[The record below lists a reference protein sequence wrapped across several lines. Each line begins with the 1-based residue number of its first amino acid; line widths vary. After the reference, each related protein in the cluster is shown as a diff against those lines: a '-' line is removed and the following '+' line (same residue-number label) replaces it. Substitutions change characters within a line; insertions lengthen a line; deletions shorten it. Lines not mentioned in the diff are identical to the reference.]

1 MKKIS
6 VFALI
11 ILLTTLLVI
20 GMTSC
25 KSHTHSFDKTV
36 VAPTCNDD
44 GFTIYNCSC
53 GERYTDDFVEKTGH
67 KPGNWEIMVQP
78 TCESKGSRAQK
89 CSVCEMLLA
98 VLEIDS
104 TDHRWSEGVVVDG
117 QGNCESGY
125 DITYTCLNCGETKT
139 EKTKTH
145 SYVKVDEKAPT
156 CTEDG
161 YVYWSCTQCSHFK
174 AETKH
179 ALGHLISSY
188 TERTEPTCEKNGKI
202 AGKCD
207 SCGEIINKEIPAT
220 GHLYGDVTTSG
231 GYCGNHPVGTVSC
244 LNCDKIIAKFGH
256 TFEETVVKATCTT
269 SGKITHKCI
278 DCGYSYEERLT
289 APGHIASDWQVITEP
304 TCASVGLKEQY
315 CIICGTVL
323 SDADI
328 SKLPHK
334 YTSRVEG
341 GEIIYTCS
349 CGDSYWVQVE
359 NYVNLTLM
367 SGEEIISHIQVPMGE
382 EIEISLPS
390 REGYIFAGWYFDS
403 ELGNP
408 CVVYL
413 FDRDTV
419 LFAGWQQ
426 GSASGELDTNN
437 IFTNAPVDFT
447 FDVVSDVKLTDS
459 NVKDYV
465 NVYNAVGEL
474 SDIYVKEE
482 NGDVYTVASESYE
495 EGMTYHATLDEGVS
509 FSETEKDKIIFITD
523 GSKKVNI
530 EYKPDVKLLDKSSVA
545 FFGSDGNLIYLALYE
560 DLLDA
565 NNNAAVYEGEIYNIS
580 FAVKVES
587 ETKANGLYVYTVTE
601 PDLDDIF
608 AKYEVYDEVKADFS
622 DVVID
627 ESYKQSIAE
636 AIEQTEAYSEIVKA
650 AKSVKPLVDGKKYK
664 FDIPIVLVD
673 VRPTPTALIINYYI
687 KAKYVNENDKNDSFN
702 LVVQKSTK
710 IGTDAVFQFSSVLD
724 WSVGLKNYISEEY
737 SLYTDKTYDNGDIIE
752 QFSKKLSESYKKGY
766 FEEIDL
772 TSYEFRKRQDLKEI
786 EIASYYGVKFS
797 FVPNIVIDLELVGDC
812 VIDSDIELY
821 HTTVLSMNGL
831 FDVGVDNDI
840 GIDVNTKMCLYG
852 KEQVSLL
859 GGAGFEVSFV
869 DIVDLLV
876 SLSYGTYYESGG
888 IANINVSDSSDVL
901 FVLSGTNNIGF
912 KVIAEGEVGVGFN
925 KLKKKFPVKIFEIE
939 IPLLSLGTNEVPIK
953 FTDND
958 NYRAYTCQKTLDI
971 SKIINTEAKVYVVS
985 KNEYSKKELTNCKY
999 YLNGSYNN
1007 ISLSSNGI
1015 LTANIPEGES
1025 IEINVK
1031 VVCGAIYKVVALNI
1045 VGGHS
1050 VKLSPYTPPT
1060 CVKEGHT
1067 EYQYCTLCGTIV
1079 TEYEILPVKGHDY
1092 AFEYKVDADC
1102 INKGY
1107 TVYACACGDYYEA
1120 DFIEPN
1126 GIHNYGEWIDVEAGG
1141 CSVEPFRMRICI
1153 GCGELE
1159 TTGDPY
1165 HAHDYE
1171 IETKDATCTEN
1182 GYVKAVC
1189 KNCGNV
1195 GTEQSIPALG
1205 HSYLGWK
1212 TTKNPTCSELG
1223 EKERLCYKCRHIDS
1237 GTIDKTDHVYGEWYV
1252 YKQMTP
1258 DSDGEKRRECKYCDE
1273 YEKVTIPTDGICRE
1287 HNWIND
1293 PNPDAL
1299 RTEATCVAKATYYKS
1314 CGYENCDAVNRNAY
1328 FESGELK
1335 KHTDDEMVVDKP
1347 ATCTEE
1353 GLKKFSC
1360 DLCGFS
1366 KTQSIK
1372 TIPHT
1377 PGRAV
1382 LENEFTGS
1390 CFIKGKYDQVTYCT
1404 VCGNECSRETIR
1416 TDYVHVY
1423 GEWLVVTDKTL
1434 TKDGLE
1440 RQECAICGHT
1450 NDRVIPAD
1458 GNCPGH
1464 KFVENP
1470 ISKYQK
1476 SPATCSSPAI
1486 CYKSCEICQVQ
1497 GGEIFE
1503 HGAPLEHFESD
1514 YNWTETQPATCYA
1527 KGVRVGVCKACGAVK
1542 MDSTPMV
1549 DHTEGNIVIENRVNG
1564 DCTTK
1569 ESHDEVKYC
1578 VICKA
1583 EISREHKEL
1592 EYNHN
1597 FTSDNT
1603 SSKYLKD
1610 GSTCTSK
1617 AVYYLSCTDCG
1628 LAHEFETF
1636 EHGDFAEHDYVEN
1649 PKKEYLKSESTC
1661 AKAATYYKSCSVCG
1675 KQSTEYF
1682 SYGSPKTHPEGDW
1695 KVEDPTCSK
1704 EGIKYLDCSIC
1715 GPKTETIKKLD
1726 HTPGKV
1732 EKTLIREGSC
1742 NARSL
1747 YECVTYCSVCN
1758 QICSITEDFGDF
1770 KHNYGAWKTVF
1781 EPTYDKEGLRQQVCS
1796 GCGDVKRETIPA
1808 TGICTHVWASDAEA
1822 KYLKS
1827 EANCISPATYYKHC
1841 NICDAVSKEYFA
1853 SGGVREHGDDD
1864 YKTVKNATCTEE
1876 GRKELN
1882 CPLCGKQ
1889 DVISLKKLNHTDG
1902 EVKEEIIKGSCTVK
1916 EVKKET
1922 TYCSVCNGVIRTT
1935 TESYDYVHD
1944 FSAEN
1949 TSSKYLKS
1957 ESTCESKAEY
1967 YYSCALCGK
1976 IDNENS
1982 FSHGDPKGHSFAR
1995 VKADKYLKSAAT
2007 CTSPAL
2013 YYYSCSVCQKIDYTQ
2028 DFEYGEKLQH
2038 SYGIPYPTIPATC
2051 QSDGENRADCI
2062 YKCGSYKTYPVPAG
2076 KHSPATPVKEN
2087 EVIGSCTV
2095 KGSYELVT
2103 YCSACSCEIS
2113 RTPKEGDYH
2122 HDFTEKNTDPK
2133 YLKSSSN
2140 CSNAAEYYY
2149 SCSNCDA
2156 YDENNTFT
2164 YGGLGYHV
2172 WEQNPDSKYLKSKAT
2187 CTEPE
2192 KYYLSCKVC
2201 GAGASDS
2208 FSYGAPLG
2216 HNYLEQWYPYTAVS
2230 CISEGEYRDDCT
2242 RCDGY
2247 QSKFTPMIDH
2257 KWAKKTVT
2265 PTCLEGGYTL
2275 TYCSYCGYE
2284 KSKTNITDP
2293 LGHKASAGFFSDN
2306 PAHHYNKCINSPDC
2320 EVRFNFTEHN
2330 YVTKTTQMYDPNSGK
2345 YTITVR
2351 VYCDVCDYELQQTTT
2366 ELHEHNNPQIVNGIP
2381 ATCTEDGLKYG
2392 LICGTAGCG
2401 KTLQPQE
2408 TIPALGHNYL
2418 DGICLN
2424 CGYMPA
2430 KASEGLEYTLS
2441 TDGTYYIVSG
2451 IGTCTDT
2458 DIVIPATYNGLPVK
2472 EIGERAFDDCTSL
2485 KSIIIP
2491 DSVISIGACVFE
2503 NCTSLTSAII
2513 GKSVR
2518 SISSFAFT
2526 NCTSLTSITIPDS
2539 VTYIEQFA
2547 FENCHSLTSVTI
2559 GNSVIGIAHFAF
2571 AYCDSLTSIT
2581 IPDSVTTI
2589 QHYAFGHCY
2598 SLASVTIG
2606 NSVTTI
2612 QKEVF
2617 AVCTSLTNITIP
2629 NSVTSIGEGV
2639 FVNCTSLISIEVE
2652 EKNQYYES
2660 IDGNLYFK
2668 GDKDFI
2674 LIQYAKGK
2682 TDTSFEVPSGVTSIG
2697 SYAFYN
2703 CTSLTSVVIG
2713 DSVTSIG
2720 NNAFCNCSSL
2730 TRIVIPDSVTS
2741 IGEGAFS
2748 SCTSF
2753 TCIVIPDSVT
2763 SIGNYAFK
2771 YCTSLTSV
2779 VIGDSVTSIG
2789 NTAFYY
2795 CTSLTSIV
2803 IPDSV
2808 TSIGNYAF
2816 YNCTSLSDVYYR
2828 GDAEAWE
2835 AISIGSSNERL
2846 TSATR
2851 YYYSESAPTVKG
2863 NFWHY
2868 VDGVP
2873 TVWPEYVELPASE
2886 GLAYTLSS
2894 DGTYYIVSGIGT
2906 CTDTDVVIPA
2916 TYNGLPV
2923 KEIGY
2928 DAFLSCTSLTSIVIP
2943 DRVTSIGDCAFLGC
2957 KSLTSVVIPDGVTSI
2972 GNYSF
2977 AHCYSLTS
2985 IVIPDSVTSIGDGAF
3000 YYCTS
3005 LTSIEV
3011 DADNQ
3016 YYKSI
3021 GGNLYSK
3028 DGKTLIQYA
3037 IGKTD
3042 TSFKVPSGVTSI
3054 GDWAFEDCTSL
3065 TSIVIPDSVTSIG
3078 DCAFFNCTSLTSV
3091 VIPDSVTSIGESAFR
3106 DCDSLTSVVIGDGVT
3121 SIGVSTFYNCSSL
3134 TRIVIPDSVTSIG
3147 WDAFY
3152 GCTSL
3157 TSVVIGDSV
3166 TSIGYDAFYYC
3177 FSLSDVYYRGD
3188 AEAWEAIS
3196 IGSLNEKLTSA
3207 TRYYYSESAPTV
3219 KGNFWHYVD
3228 GIPTVWPEYV
3238 ELPAS
3243 EGLEYTLS
3251 SDGTYYIV
3259 SGIGTCTDTDIVIPS
3274 TYNGL
3279 PVKEIGD
3286 EAFEY
3291 CSSLTSIVIPD
3302 SVTSIGY
3309 EALLGCKSLTSV
3321 EIGDGVT
3328 SIGNRA
3334 FCGCSSLTSIVIPD
3348 SVTSIDDWAFYNCT
3362 SLTSIVIPNSVTSIG
3377 DWAFEY
3383 CESLTSIVIPDSV
3396 TIIGEGAFY
3405 KCTSLTSVVIPD
3417 SVTSI
3422 GYQAFYRCTSLTS
3435 IVIPDS
3441 VTSIGRYAFYYCSS
3455 LTSIV
3460 IGDSVTSI
3468 GDRAFYY
3475 CTSLTSIVIPDSA
3488 TSIGDE
3494 AFYCCTSLTSIVIG
3508 NSVTSI
3514 GDYAFYGCSSLTSI
3528 VIPDSVTCI
3537 GDYAFLGCDSLT
3549 SIVIPDSVT
3558 IIGDW
3563 AFSYCESL
3571 TSVVIGNRVTSIG
3584 AWAFYK
3590 CTSLTSVEIGN
3601 SVTSIGYR
3609 AFSSCD
3615 SLTSVEIGD
3624 GVTSIGDYAFS
3635 YCDSLTS
3642 IEVDADNQYYK
3653 SIDGNLYSKDGKTLI
3668 QYTIG
3673 KTDTSFKVP
3682 SGVTSIG
3689 DYAFYNCKSLTS
3701 IVIPDSVTSIGYEV
3715 FFNCTSLT
3723 SVVIGNGVTSI
3734 GNSVFF
3740 NCRSLKDVYYTGTST
3755 EWSKISIGS
3764 SNTYLTGARIHY
3776 NYVAK

>member
-53 GERYTDDFVEKTGH
+53 GEKYTDDFVEKTGH
-67 KPGNWEIMVQP
+67 KPGNWEIMDQP

-89 CSVCEMLLA
+89 CSVCEMVLA

-104 TDHRWSEGVVVDG
+104 TDHRWSEGVVDG
-117 QGNCESGY
+117 QGNCESGF

-145 SYVKVDEKAPT
+145 SYVKVDEKVPT

-289 APGHIASDWQVITEP
+289 APGHIVSDWQVITEP

-349 CGDSYWVQVE
+349 CGDSYSVQVE
-359 NYVNLTLM
+359 NYVNLTLI

-437 IFTNAPVDFT
+437 IFTKAPVDFT

-465 NVYNAVGEL
+465 SVYNAVGEL

-495 EGMTYHATLDEGVS
+495 EGMTYHATLDKGVS

-545 FFGSDGNLIYLALYE
+545 FFGSDGDLIYLALYE

-565 NNNAAVYEGEIYNIS
+565 NNNVAVYEGEIYNVS

-587 ETKANGLYVYTVTE
+587 ETKANGLYVYTVIE

-622 DVVID
+622 NVVID
-627 ESYKQSIAE
+627 ESYMQSIAE

-650 AKSVKPLVDGKKYK
+650 AKSVKPLVDGKRYK
-664 FDIPIVLVD
+664 FNIPIVLVD

-724 WSVGLKNYISEEY
+724 WSVGLKNSISEEY

-772 TSYEFRKRQDLKEI
+772 TSYEFRKKLDLKEI

-831 FDVGVDNDI
+831 IDVGVDNDI
-840 GIDVNTKMCLYG
+840 GIDANTKMCLYG
-852 KEQVSLL
+852 KEHASLL
-859 GGAGFEVSFV
+859 GGAGIEVSFV

-912 KVIAEGEVGVGFN
+912 KVTADGEIGVGFN
-925 KLKKKFPVKIFEIE
+925 KLKKKWEKKLFEVE

-971 SKIINTEAKVYVVS
+971 SKIIDTEAKVYVVS

-1007 ISLSSNGI
+1007 ISLSSDGI

-1067 EYQYCTLCGTIV
+1067 EYQYCTLCDAIV

-1120 DFIEPN
+1120 DFTEPN

-1153 GCGELE
+1153 GCGELQ

-1165 HAHDYE
+1165 HAHNYE
-1171 IETKDATCTEN
+1171 IETKAATCTEN

-1195 GTEQSIPALG
+1195 GTEQQISALG

-1212 TTKNPTCSELG
+1212 TTKNPTCTELG
-1223 EKERLCYKCRHIDS
+1223 EKERLCYRCRHIDY
-1237 GTIDKTDHVYGEWYV
+1237 GTIGKTDHVYGEWIV
-1252 YKQMTP
+1252 YKEVTP
-1258 DSDGEKRRECKYCDE
+1258 NSDGEQRRYCKYCDE
-1273 YEKVTIPTDGICRE
+1273 YQKQTVPTDGICRE
-1287 HNWIND
+1287 HNWINS
-1293 PNPDAL
+1293 PKAEFL
-1299 RTEATCVAKATYYKS
+1299 RSDATCVSKATYYKS
-1314 CGYENCDAVNRNAY
+1314 CSYCKAVNKNSY
-1328 FESGELK
+1328 FESGNLK
-1335 KHTDDEMVVDKP
+1335 GHTDDEMVVVKP

-1360 DLCGFS
+1360 DLCGLE
-1366 KTQSIK
+1366 KTQ
-1372 TIPHT
+1372 TISMPAHT
-1377 PGRAV
+1377 PGAAV
-1382 LENEFTGS
+1382 EENRYSGN
-1390 CFIKGKYDQVTYCT
+1390 CT
-1404 VCGNECSRETIR
+1404 VEGRYDLVKYCKFCGIEVSRETVK
-1416 TDYVHVY
+1416 TGYVHSY
-1423 GEWLVVTDKTL
+1423 GKWFVVIDKTL

-1450 NDRVIPAD
+1450 NDRAIPAD

-1486 CYKSCEICQVQ
+1486 YYKSCEICKVQ

-1503 HGAPLEHFESD
+1503 DGTKRDHIDGD
-1514 YNWTETQPATCYA
+1514 YEWTETKSATCYSEGE
-1527 KGVRVGVCKACGAVK
+1527 KVGVCKTCGNIATK
-1542 MDSTPMV
+1542 TISMP
-1549 DHTEGNIVIENRVNG
+1549 DHTEGDIVIENWFYGNCRI
-1564 DCTTK
+1564 K
-1569 ESHDEVKYC
+1569 ESRDEVTYC
-1578 VICKA
+1578 KVCGI
-1583 EISREHKEL
+1583 EISRIHKEFD
-1592 EYNHN
+1592 YNHN
-1597 FTSDNT
+1597 FTQDNT
-1603 SSKYLKD
+1603 SSEYLKEE
-1610 GSTCTSK
+1610 STCTSK
-1617 AVYYLSCTDCG
+1617 AVYYYSCTECG
-1628 LAHEFETF
+1628 LDHSFKTF
-1636 EHGDFAEHDYVEN
+1636 EHGEFAEHDYVEN

-1661 AKAATYYKSCSVCG
+1661 AKAATYYMSCSVCG
-1675 KQSTEYF
+1675 EKSTEYF
-1682 SYGSPKTHPEGDW
+1682 SDGLPKTHPESDW
-1695 KVEDPTCSK
+1695 DTIKNPTCSK
-1704 EGIKYLDCSIC
+1704 EGLKQLSCSLC
-1715 GPKTETIKKLD
+1715 GISFKPIDKIP

-1770 KHNYGAWKTVF
+1770 KHNYGAWDTVV

-1796 GCGDVKRETIPA
+1796 GCGDVKKETIPA
-1808 TGICTHVWASDAEA
+1808 TGICTHVWASDAKA

-1841 NICDAVSKEYFA
+1841 NICGAVSKEYFEN
-1853 SGGVREHGDDD
+1853 GGVREHGDDD
-1864 YKTVKNATCTEE
+1864 YETVKNATCTEE
-1876 GRKELN
+1876 GIKELN
-1882 CPLCGKQ
+1882 CPLCGKH
-1889 DVISLKKLNHTDG
+1889 DVKSLKKLNHTDG

-1935 TESYDYVHD
+1935 TKSYDYVHD

-1967 YYSCALCGK
+1967 YYSCVNCGK

-1995 VKADKYLKSAAT
+1995 VKAVEYLKSAAN

-2013 YYYSCSVCQKIDYTQ
+2013 YYYSCSVCKKIDYTQ

-2038 SYGIPYPTIPATC
+2038 SYGTPYPTIPATC
-2051 QSDGENRADCI
+2051 QSDGEKRADCI

-2113 RTPKEGDYH
+2113 RVPTIGDYN
-2122 HDFTEKNTDPK
+2122 HDFTEKDTDPK

-2149 SCSNCDA
+2149 SCSKCDA
-2156 YDENNTFT
+2156 YDENNTFP

-2172 WEQNPDSKYLKSKAT
+2172 WELNPDSKYLKSKAT

-2192 KYYLSCKVC
+2192 KYYLSCKEC
-2201 GAGASDS
+2201 GASASDS
-2208 FSYGAPLG
+2208 FSYGEPLG
-2216 HNYLEQWYPYTAVS
+2216 HNYLEQWYPYTAES

-2247 QSKFTPMIDH
+2247 QSKTVPMIDH
-2257 KWAKKTVT
+2257 KWVKETVT

-2275 TYCSYCGYE
+2275 TYCSYCYYE

-2330 YVTKTTQMYDPNSGK
+2330 YVTSTSSRYDSATAK
-2345 YTITVR
+2345 YIVTAR
-2351 VYCDVCDYELQQTTT
+2351 VYCDICDYELQKTTT
-2366 ELHEHNNPQIVNGIP
+2366 ELHEHNNTQIVNGIP
-2381 ATCTEDGLKYG
+2381 ATCTEDGLSYG

-2401 KTLQPQE
+2401 EILFAQE
-2408 TIPALGHNYL
+2408 TTPALGHNYL

-2430 KASEGLEYTLS
+2430 YGSEGLEYTLS
-2441 TDGTYYIVSG
+2441 ADGTYYIVSG
-2451 IGTCTDT
+2451 IGNCKDT
-2458 DIVIPATYNGLPVK
+2458 DVIIPAAYNGLPVK
-2472 EIGERAFDDCTSL
+2472 EIGVRAFYNCTSL

-2526 NCTSLTSITIPDS
+2526 NCTSLTSIIIPDS
-2539 VTYIEQFA
+2539 VTIIEQFA

-2559 GNSVIGIAHFAF
+2559 GSSVIGIEHFAF

-2598 SLASVTIG
+2598 SLASVTFG

-2639 FVNCTSLISIEVE
+2639 FVNCTSLISIEVDADNRNY
-2652 EKNQYYES
+2652 KS
-2660 IDGNLYFK
+2660 IDGNLYS
-2668 GDKDFI
+2668 KDGKT
-2674 LIQYAKGK
+2674 LIQYAIGK
-2682 TDTSFEVPSGVTSIG
+2682 TDTRFKVPSGVTSIG
-2697 SYAFYN
+2697 DDAFYH
-2703 CTSLTSVVIG
+2703 CTSLTSV
-2713 DSVTSIG
+2713 
-2720 NNAFCNCSSL
+2720 
-2730 TRIVIPDSVTS
+2730 VIPDSVTS
-2741 IGEGAFS
+2741 IGYSAFS
-2748 SCTSF
+2748 
-2753 TCIVIPDSVT
+2753 
-2763 SIGNYAFK
+2763 
-2771 YCTSLTSV
+2771 
-2779 VIGDSVTSIG
+2779 
-2789 NTAFYY
+2789 
-2795 CTSLTSIV
+2795 
-2803 IPDSV
+2803 
-2808 TSIGNYAF
+2808 
-2816 YNCTSLSDVYYR
+2816 NCTALQTVYYR

-2835 AISIGSSNERL
+2835 AISIGSSNEDL
-2846 TSATR
+2846 TLATR

-2886 GLAYTLSS
+2886 GLKYTISA
-2894 DGTYYIVSGIGT
+2894 DRTYYIVSGIGN
-2906 CTDTDVVIPA
+2906 CKDTDIVIPS

-2923 KEIGY
+2923 KEIGES
-2928 DAFLSCTSLTSIVIP
+2928 AFRYC
-2943 DRVTSIGDCAFLGC
+2943 D
-2957 KSLTSVVIPDGVTSI
+2957 
-2972 GNYSF
+2972 
-2977 AHCYSLTS
+2977 SLTS
-2985 IVIPDSVTSIGDGAF
+2985 IVIPDSVTNIGSSSFSFCTSITSIVIGDNVTSIGSYAF
-3000 YYCTS
+3000 RNCTS
-3005 LTSIEV
+3005 LTSIVNGNSVTSIGFYAFFNCESLTNVVISDSVTSIDSFAFTSCDSLIGIEV
-3011 DADNQ
+3011 GADNR
-3016 YYKSI
+3016 YYKSVD
-3021 GGNLYSK
+3021 GNLYSK
-3028 DGKTLIQYA
+3028 DGKILMQYA
-3037 IGKTD
+3037 VCKTE
-3042 TSFKVPSGVTSI
+3042 TSFKIPSGVTNI
-3054 GDWAFEDCTSL
+3054 GDGAFWGCYSL
-3065 TSIVIPDSVTSIG
+3065 TNIVIPESVTSIG
-3078 DCAFFNCTSLTSV
+3078 SYAISF
-3091 VIPDSVTSIGESAFR
+3091 
-3106 DCDSLTSVVIGDGVT
+3106 CD
-3121 SIGVSTFYNCSSL
+3121 
-3134 TRIVIPDSVTSIG
+3134 
-3147 WDAFY
+3147 
-3152 GCTSL
+3152 SL

-3166 TSIGYDAFYYC
+3166 TSIENYAFYDC
-3177 FSLSDVYYRGD
+3177 TSLQTVYYRGD

-3196 IGSLNEKLTSA
+3196 IGGSNENLTLA

-3228 GIPTVWPEYV
+3228 GVPTAWPEYV

-3243 EGLEYTLS
+3243 KGLEYTLS
-3251 SDGTYYIV
+3251 DDGTYYIL
-3259 SGIGTCTDTDIVIPS
+3259 SGIGTCKDTDIVIPS

-3279 PVKEIGD
+3279 PVKEIG
-3286 EAFEY
+3286 ESAFENCTLITSVVIGNCVTSIGNSAFY
-3291 CSSLTSIVIPD
+3291 FCYYLTSIEIPDSVISIDDWAFSSCELLKSVVIGESVISIGSGVFSECRLLKSIRIPD
-3302 SVTSIGY
+3302 SVTSIGDLAFSGC
-3309 EALLGCKSLTSV
+3309 ELLKSV
-3321 EIGDGVT
+3321 V
-3328 SIGNRA
+3328 IGN
-3334 FCGCSSLTSIVIPD
+3334 
-3348 SVTSIDDWAFYNCT
+3348 
-3362 SLTSIVIPNSVTSIG
+3362 
-3377 DWAFEY
+3377 
-3383 CESLTSIVIPDSV
+3383 SV
-3396 TIIGEGAFY
+3396 TIIGDDMF
-3405 KCTSLTSVVIPD
+3405 D
-3417 SVTSI
+3417 
-3422 GYQAFYRCTSLTS
+3422 
-3435 IVIPDS
+3435 
-3441 VTSIGRYAFYYCSS
+3441 YCDS

-3468 GDRAFYY
+3468 VDDVF
-3475 CTSLTSIVIPDSA
+3475 CP
-3488 TSIGDE
+3488 
-3494 AFYCCTSLTSIVIG
+3494 
-3508 NSVTSI
+3508 
-3514 GDYAFYGCSSLTSI
+3514 
-3528 VIPDSVTCI
+3528 
-3537 GDYAFLGCDSLT
+3537 CDSLT
-3549 SIVIPDSVT
+3549 NIFVT
-3558 IIGDW
+3558 
-3563 AFSYCESL
+3563 E
-3571 TSVVIGNRVTSIG
+3571 N
-3584 AWAFYK
+3584 
-3590 CTSLTSVEIGN
+3590 
-3601 SVTSIGYR
+3601 
-3609 AFSSCD
+3609 
-3615 SLTSVEIGD
+3615 
-3624 GVTSIGDYAFS
+3624 
-3635 YCDSLTS
+3635 
-3642 IEVDADNQYYK
+3642 NQYFM

-3668 QYTIG
+3668 QYAIG
-3673 KTDTSFKVP
+3673 KPDENFEILP
-3682 SGVTSIG
+3682 GVTSIG
-3689 DYAFYNCKSLTS
+3689 NHAFSWCDSLTSVEIGDSVTSIGDDAFYRCTSLTSVVIGDGVTSIGYWAFSWCTSLTS
-3701 IVIPDSVTSIGYEV
+3701 IVIPGSVTSIGYSA
-3715 FFNCTSLT
+3715 FSNCTSLT
-3723 SVVIGNGVTSI
+3723 SVVISDGVTSI
-3734 GNSVFF
+3734 GNHAFFWCTSLTSIVIHDSVTSIGYSAFY
-3740 NCRSLKDVYYTGTST
+3740 NCASLKDVYYTGTSS
-3755 EWSKISIGS
+3755 EWNKITIGS
-3764 SNTYLTGARIHY
+3764 SNEKLTGATIHY